1 MCFIMGIPMFHG
13 EQFDTQTKSPMLY
26 KPQKAQESG
35 KIFPE
40 RQSSLYCRTAEQTCG
55 KARETILLSA

>member
-40 RQSSLYCRTAEQTCG
+40 RQSSLYYRTAE
-55 KARETILLSA
+55 